1 MCFYV
6 RFGHHE
12 HLARETGFLE
22 IVVQLNQGAASELTR
37 ATEASSASEQSLPGL
52 EDLGLALEPMH
63 PGASDPALAAY
74 FTVEV
79 PDAEAADRALE
90 ALRRSDVV
98 EAAYMKPSA
107 EPP

>member
-1 MCFYV
+1 M
-6 RFGHHE
+6 
-12 HLARETGFLE
+12 E
-22 IVVQLNQGAASELTR
+22 IVVQLNRAAAAKLVRKAETSPG
-37 ATEASSASEQSLPGL
+37 SEQPLPGL
-52 EDLGLALEPMH
+52 EDLGLSLEPMH
-63 PGASDPALAAY
+63 PGESDPALASY

-79 PDAEAADRALE
+79 PDADTADRALG